1 MSAIPKILPLSD
13 LRIRQGAVLEELAEG
28 PVVLAQR
35 GRPAA
40 VLVSAERWNRL
51 LERLE
56 FLEDSLDA
64 AEIRARIA
72 AGEEKV
78 SDLADLEAELYAEPE

>member
-1 MSAIPKILPLSD
+1 MRAIPRILPISD
-13 LRIRQGAVLEELAEG
+13 LRIRQAEVLKVLVDE

-40 VLVSAERWNRL
+40 VLVSVEKWNRL
-51 LERLE
+51 IERLE
-56 FLEDSLDA
+56 LLEDSLEA

-78 SDLADLEAELYAEPE
+78 SDLAELEAELNGV

>member
-13 LRIRQGAVLEELAEG
+13 LRIRQGEVLDGLAEG
-28 PVVLAQR
+28 PVILAQR

-40 VLVSAERWNRL
+40 ILVSIARWNQL
-51 LERLE
+51 IERLE
-56 FLEDSLDA
+56 LLEDSLDA